1 MAKLMKFLK
10 KNEWTCKIITCY
22 RKESDE
28 DGIPVLKVITL
39 SESADVLSY
48 LTEEREAAI
57 QDFHTTDNIDNQTKL
72 ARLAGEIAA
81 LDRLLRVFTDDQ

>member
-1 MAKLMKFLK
+1 MYNHHLSQ
-10 KNEWTCKIITCY
+10 E
-22 RKESDE
+22 ESDE

-39 SESADVLSY
+39 SESAAY

-57 QDFHTTDNIDNQTKL
+57 QDFHATDNIDNQTKL

-81 LDRLLRVFTDDQ
+81 LDRLLRVFTDEQ

>member
-1 MAKLMKFLK
+1 MSYL
-10 KNEWTCKIITCY
+10 I
-22 RKESDE
+22 
-28 DGIPVLKVITL
+28 
-39 SESADVLSY
+39 LSY

-81 LDRLLRVFTDDQ
+81 LDRLLRVFTDEQ